1 MTDRWEYMSVVWT
14 YEAKPLPGS
23 AENRQ
28 WAFKEDFWIW
38 HPGAETAEHR
48 PYKDTQEKNV
58 SGTPLLTI
66 LNEFGA
72 QGWEVITETLR
83 ESAAGKRR
91 GWPEAAYPI
100 VRQWLLKRRVAV
112 TDA

>member
-1 MTDRWEYMSVVWT
+1 MTDQWEYMSISWT
-14 YEAKPLPGS
+14 HNAKLLPGP
-23 AENRQ
+23 ADDRK

-48 PYKDTQEKNV
+48 PLRDTQDEDV
-58 SGTPLLTI
+58 SGTDILEI
-66 LNEFGA
+66 LNELGA
-72 QGWEVITETLR
+72 EGWELIGETLR

-100 VRQWLLKRRVAV
+100 VRQWTLKRRLAV